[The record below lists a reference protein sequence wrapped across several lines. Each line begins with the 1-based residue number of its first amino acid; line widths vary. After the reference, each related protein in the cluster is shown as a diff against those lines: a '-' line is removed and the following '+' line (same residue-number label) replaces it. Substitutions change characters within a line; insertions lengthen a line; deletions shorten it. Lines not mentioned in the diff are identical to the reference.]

1 MPTTSDTRA
10 PAPPPA
16 PARNTGSAPP
26 VKARRKPRRSRR
38 TPTWLLAL
46 RYAALVLVL
55 LIMIG
60 PFLWQLSTSLK
71 GATEDIF
78 TSPPRL
84 LPEHP
89 TWANYQGVAD
99 IIPVWDYIL
108 NSLKVAVTNV
118 LTNVIGAAM
127 AGYALA
133 RLRFK
138 GRAAA
143 SLVFVLALLVP
154 MEAIMIAQFATMRT
168 LDINDTLVAVVL
180 PGCIG
185 AMNVLLMRNAFS
197 NIPFEIE
204 EAAIVDGAN
213 VWQRFVKVALPAVK
227 GTLAVVAIFAFMGA
241 WDDFLW
247 PLIVLSDSDNF
258 TLTVGL
264 NFLHGTFANNQR
276 VVAAGTIIAVAPL
289 IVMFAGL
296 QRFFF
301 RGVGE
306 GAVKG

>member
-1 MPTTSDTRA
+1 MAAVTHHPAGPRRTRA
-10 PAPPPA
+10 P
-16 PARNTGSAPP
+16 
-26 VKARRKPRRSRR
+26 RRLK
-38 TPTWLLAL
+38 AL
-46 RYAALVLVL
+46 RYAALVVVL

-71 GATEDIF
+71 GTTEDIY

-89 TWANYQGVAD
+89 TFANYRGVAD
-99 IIPVWDYIL
+99 IIPVWDFIL
-108 NSLKVAVTNV
+108 NSVKVAVSNV

-127 AGYALA
+127 AGYALS

-138 GRAAA
+138 GRSVAGI
-143 SLVFVLALLVP
+143 VFVLALLVP
-154 MEAIMIAQFATMRT
+154 MEATMLAQFATMRS
-168 LDINDTLVAVVL
+168 LELNNTLVAVVL

-185 AMNVLLMRNAFS
+185 AMNVLLMRNAFD
-197 NIPFEIE
+197 NIPYEIE

-213 VWQRFVKVALPAVK
+213 VWQRFTRIALPAVK
-227 GTLAVVAIFAFMGA
+227 GTLAVVAIFSFMGA

-247 PLIVLSDSDNF
+247 PLIVLSDSDHF

-264 NFLHGTFANNQR
+264 NFLHGTFSNNQR

-289 IVMFAGL
+289 IVMFACL

>member
-1 MPTTSDTRA
+1 MAAVAHAPASADSRTSAGPRRTRA
-10 PAPPPA
+10 P
-16 PARNTGSAPP
+16 RW
-26 VKARRKPRRSRR
+26 RK
-38 TPTWLLAL
+38 AL
-46 RYAALVLVL
+46 RYAALVIVL

-71 GATEDIF
+71 GTTEDIY

-89 TWANYQGVAD
+89 TFANYRGVAD
-99 IIPVWDYIL
+99 IIPVWDFIL
-108 NSLKVAVTNV
+108 NSVKVALSNV
-118 LTNVIGAAM
+118 LTNVVGAAM
-127 AGYALA
+127 AGYALS

-138 GRAAA
+138 GRGAAGI
-143 SLVFVLALLVP
+143 VFVLALLVP
-154 MEAIMIAQFATMRT
+154 MEAIMLAQFATMRS
-168 LDINDTLVAVVL
+168 LELNNTLVAVVL

-185 AMNVLLMRNAFS
+185 AMNVLLMRNAFD
-197 NIPFEIE
+197 NIPYEIE
-204 EAAIVDGAN
+204 EAAIVDGAH
-213 VWQRFVKVALPAVK
+213 VWQRFTRIALPAVK
-227 GTLAVVAIFAFMGA
+227 GTLAVVAIFSFMGA

-247 PLIVLSDSDNF
+247 PLIVLSDSDHF

-264 NFLHGTFANNQR
+264 NFLQGTFSNNQR

-289 IVMFAGL
+289 IVMFACL

>member
-1 MPTTSDTRA
+1 MAAVTHHPAGPRRTRA
-10 PAPPPA
+10 P
-16 PARNTGSAPP
+16 
-26 VKARRKPRRSRR
+26 RRLK
-38 TPTWLLAL
+38 AL
-46 RYAALVLVL
+46 RYAALVVVL

-71 GATEDIF
+71 GTTEDIY

-89 TWANYQGVAD
+89 TFANYRGVAD
-99 IIPVWDYIL
+99 IIPVWDFIL
-108 NSLKVAVTNV
+108 NSVKVAVSNV

-127 AGYALA
+127 AGYALS

-138 GRAAA
+138 GRGVAGI
-143 SLVFVLALLVP
+143 VFVLALLVP
-154 MEAIMIAQFATMRT
+154 MEATMLAQFATMRS
-168 LDINDTLVAVVL
+168 LELNNTLVAVVL

-185 AMNVLLMRNAFS
+185 AMNVLLMRNAFD
-197 NIPFEIE
+197 NIPYEIE

-213 VWQRFVKVALPAVK
+213 VWQRFTRIALPAVK
-227 GTLAVVAIFAFMGA
+227 GTLAVVAIFSFMGA

-247 PLIVLSDSDNF
+247 PLIVLSDSDHF

-264 NFLHGTFANNQR
+264 NFLHGTFSNNQR

-289 IVMFAGL
+289 IVMFACL

>member
-1 MPTTSDTRA
+1 MAALAQQPAAPRRARA
-10 PAPPPA
+10 P
-16 PARNTGSAPP
+16 RW
-26 VKARRKPRRSRR
+26 R
-38 TPTWLLAL
+38 TAL
-46 RYAALVLVL
+46 RYAVLVIVL

-71 GATEDIF
+71 GTTEDIY

-84 LPEHP
+84 LPAHP
-89 TWANYQGVAD
+89 TFANYRDVAD
-99 IIPVWDYIL
+99 IIPVWDFIL

-118 LTNVIGAAM
+118 ATNVIGAAM
-127 AGYALA
+127 AGYALS

-138 GRAAA
+138 GRGAAGI
-143 SLVFVLALLVP
+143 VFVLALLVP
-154 MEAIMIAQFATMRT
+154 TEATMLAQFATMRSLELNNT
-168 LDINDTLVAVVL
+168 LAAVVL

-185 AMNVLLMRNAFS
+185 AMNVLLMRNAFDT
-197 NIPFEIE
+197 IPYEIE
-204 EAAIVDGAN
+204 EAAVIDGAN
-213 VWQRFVKVALPAVK
+213 VWQRFTRIALPAVK
-227 GTLAVVAIFAFMGA
+227 GTLAVVAIFSFMGA

-247 PLIVLSDSDNF
+247 PLIVLSDSEHF

-264 NFLHGTFANNQR
+264 NFLHGTFSDNQR

-289 IVMFAGL
+289 IVLFACL

>member
-1 MPTTSDTRA
+1 MASVAHNPAGPGRTHA
-10 PAPPPA
+10 P
-16 PARNTGSAPP
+16 RWR
-26 VKARRKPRRSRR
+26 KAV
-38 TPTWLLAL
+38 
-46 RYAALVLVL
+46 RYVALVLVL
-55 LIMIG
+55 LIMTG

-71 GATEDIF
+71 GTTEDIY

-89 TWANYQGVAD
+89 TFANYRGVAD
-99 IIPVWDYIL
+99 IIPVWDFIL
-108 NSLKVAVTNV
+108 NSVKVALSNV
-118 LTNVIGAAM
+118 LTNVAGAAM
-127 AGYALA
+127 AGYALS

-138 GRAAA
+138 GRGAAGI
-143 SLVFVLALLVP
+143 VFVLALLVP
-154 MEAIMIAQFATMRT
+154 MEATMLAQFATMRS
-168 LDINDTLVAVVL
+168 LELNNTLVAVVL

-185 AMNVLLMRNAFS
+185 AMNVLLMRNAFD
-197 NIPFEIE
+197 NIPYEIE

-213 VWQRFVKVALPAVK
+213 VWQRFTRIALPAVK
-227 GTLAVVAIFAFMGA
+227 GTLAVVAIFSFMGA

-247 PLIVLSDSDNF
+247 PLIVLSDSDHF

-264 NFLHGTFANNQR
+264 NFLQGTFSNNQR

-289 IVMFAGL
+289 IVMFACL

>member
-1 MPTTSDTRA
+1 MAAVTHHPAAPRRTRA
-10 PAPPPA
+10 P
-16 PARNTGSAPP
+16 RW
-26 VKARRKPRRSRR
+26 RK
-38 TPTWLLAL
+38 AL
-46 RYAALVLVL
+46 RYAALVAVL

-71 GATEDIF
+71 GTTEDIY

-89 TWANYQGVAD
+89 TFANYRGVAD
-99 IIPVWDYIL
+99 IIPVWDFIL
-108 NSLKVAVTNV
+108 NSVKVAVSNV

-127 AGYALA
+127 AGYALS

-138 GRAAA
+138 GRGIAGI
-143 SLVFVLALLVP
+143 VFVLALLVP
-154 MEAIMIAQFATMRT
+154 MEATMLAQFATMRS
-168 LDINDTLVAVVL
+168 LELNNTLVAVVL

-185 AMNVLLMRNAFS
+185 AMNVLLMRNAFD
-197 NIPFEIE
+197 NIPYEIE

-213 VWQRFVKVALPAVK
+213 VWQRFTRIALPAVK
-227 GTLAVVAIFAFMGA
+227 GTLAVVAIFSFMGA

-247 PLIVLSDSDNF
+247 PLIVLSDSDHF

-264 NFLHGTFANNQR
+264 NFLHGTFSNNQR

-289 IVMFAGL
+289 IVMFACL

>member
-1 MPTTSDTRA
+1 MAAVAHKPTRPRRTRA
-10 PAPPPA
+10 P
-16 PARNTGSAPP
+16 RW
-26 VKARRKPRRSRR
+26 RK
-38 TPTWLLAL
+38 AL
-46 RYAALVLVL
+46 RYAALVLML

-71 GATEDIF
+71 GTTEDIY

-89 TWANYQGVAD
+89 TFANYRGVAD
-99 IIPVWDYIL
+99 IIPVWDFIL
-108 NSLKVAVTNV
+108 NSVKVALSNV
-118 LTNVIGAAM
+118 LTNVVGAAM
-127 AGYALA
+127 AGYALS

-138 GRAAA
+138 GRGAAGI
-143 SLVFVLALLVP
+143 VFVLALLVP
-154 MEAIMIAQFATMRT
+154 MEAIVLAQFATMRS
-168 LDINDTLVAVVL
+168 LALNNTLVAVVL

-185 AMNVLLMRNAFS
+185 AMNVLLMRNAFD
-197 NIPFEIE
+197 NIPYEIE
-204 EAAIVDGAN
+204 EAAIVDGAH
-213 VWQRFVKVALPAVK
+213 VWQRFTRIALPAVK
-227 GTLAVVAIFAFMGA
+227 GTLAVVAIFSFMGA

-247 PLIVLSDSDNF
+247 PLIVLSDSDHF

-264 NFLHGTFANNQR
+264 NFLHGTFSNNQR

-289 IVMFAGL
+289 IVMFACL

>member
-1 MPTTSDTRA
+1 MAAAAHT
-10 PAPPPA
+10 PAQPRPE
-16 PARNTGSAPP
+16 R
-26 VKARRKPRRSRR
+26 VPRRR
-38 TPTWLLAL
+38 TVRAL
-46 RYAALVLVL
+46 RYTALLIVL

-71 GATEDIF
+71 GTTEDIY

-89 TWANYQGVAD
+89 TFANYQGVAD
-99 IIPVWDYIL
+99 IIPVWDFVL
-108 NSLKVAVTNV
+108 NSVKVAVSNV
-118 LTNVIGAAM
+118 LTNVVSAAM
-127 AGYALA
+127 AGYALS
-133 RLRFK
+133 RLRFR

-143 SLVFVLALLVP
+143 AAVFVLALLVP
-154 MEAIMIAQFATMRT
+154 MEATMLAQFATMRT
-168 LDINDTLVAVVL
+168 LELNNTLVAVVL

-185 AMNVLLMRNAFS
+185 AMNVLLMRNAFD
-197 NIPFEIE
+197 NLPYEIE
-204 EAAIVDGAN
+204 EAAVIDGAN
-213 VWQRFVKVALPAVK
+213 VWQRFTRIALPAVK

-247 PLIVLSDSDNF
+247 PLIVLSDSDHF

-264 NFLHGTFANNQR
+264 NFLHGTFSNNQR
-276 VVAAGTIIAVAPL
+276 VVAAGTVIAVAPL
-289 IVMFAGL
+289 IVMFACL

-301 RGVGE
+301 KGVGE

>member
-1 MPTTSDTRA
+1 MAAVAHAPVDSRTLADHRRTRA
-10 PAPPPA
+10 P
-16 PARNTGSAPP
+16 RW
-26 VKARRKPRRSRR
+26 RK
-38 TPTWLLAL
+38 AL
-46 RYAALVLVL
+46 RYAALVLML

-71 GATEDIF
+71 GTTEDIY

-89 TWANYQGVAD
+89 TLANYRGVAD
-99 IIPVWDYIL
+99 IIPVWDFIL
-108 NSLKVAVTNV
+108 NSVKVALSNV
-118 LTNVIGAAM
+118 LTNVAGAAM
-127 AGYALA
+127 AGYALS

-138 GRAAA
+138 GRGAAGI
-143 SLVFVLALLVP
+143 VFVLALLVP
-154 MEAIMIAQFATMRT
+154 MEAIMLAQFATMRS
-168 LDINDTLVAVVL
+168 LELNNTLVAVVL

-185 AMNVLLMRNAFS
+185 AMNVLLMRNAFD
-197 NIPFEIE
+197 NIPYEIE

-213 VWQRFVKVALPAVK
+213 VWQRFTRIALPAVK
-227 GTLAVVAIFAFMGA
+227 GTLAVVAIFSFMGA

-247 PLIVLSDSDNF
+247 PLIVLSDSDHF

-264 NFLHGTFANNQR
+264 NFLHGTFSNNQR

-289 IVMFAGL
+289 IVMFACL

>member
-1 MPTTSDTRA
+1 MAAVAQRPTGPR
-10 PAPPPA
+10 
-16 PARNTGSAPP
+16 R
-26 VKARRKPRRSRR
+26 VRARRWRV
-38 TPTWLLAL
+38 AL
-46 RYAALVLVL
+46 RYLALVVVL
-55 LIMIG
+55 LVMTG

-71 GATEDIF
+71 GATEDIY

-84 LPEHP
+84 LPQHP
-89 TWANYQGVAD
+89 TVDSYRHVAE
-99 IIPVWDYIL
+99 IIPVWDFVW
-108 NSLKVAVTNV
+108 NSVKVALSNVATNV
-118 LTNVIGAAM
+118 VGAAM

-133 RLRFK
+133 RLRFR

-143 SLVFVLALLVP
+143 KTVFVLALLVP
-154 MEAIMIAQFATMRT
+154 MEATMLAQFATMRS
-168 LDINDTLVAVVL
+168 LDLNNTLVAVVL

-197 NIPFEIE
+197 AIPYEIE

-213 VWQRFVKVALPAVK
+213 VWQRFTRIALPAVK
-227 GTLAVVAIFAFMGA
+227 GTLAVVAIFSFMGA

-247 PLIVLSDSDNF
+247 PLIVLSDSEHF

-264 NFLHGTFANNQR
+264 NYLHGTFSDNQR

-289 IVMFAGL
+289 IVMFACL
-296 QRFFF
+296 QRLFF

>member
-1 MPTTSDTRA
+1 MAAVAHART
-10 PAPPPA
+10 PADPRT
-16 PARNTGSAPP
+16 PARLSRGRVP
-26 VKARRKPRRSRR
+26 RWRKI
-38 TPTWLLAL
+38 L

-71 GATEDIF
+71 GITEDIY

-89 TWANYQGVAD
+89 TFANYRGVAD
-99 IIPVWDYIL
+99 IIPVWDFIL
-108 NSLKVAVTNV
+108 NSVKVALNNV
-118 LTNVIGAAM
+118 LTNVAGAAM
-127 AGYALA
+127 AGYALS

-138 GRAAA
+138 GRGAAGI
-143 SLVFVLALLVP
+143 VFVLALLVP
-154 MEAIMIAQFATMRT
+154 MEAIMLAQFATMRS
-168 LDINDTLVAVVL
+168 LELNNTLVAVVL

-185 AMNVLLMRNAFS
+185 AMNVLLMRNAFD
-197 NIPFEIE
+197 NIPYEIE

-213 VWQRFVKVALPAVK
+213 VWQRFTRIALPAVK
-227 GTLAVVAIFAFMGA
+227 GTLAVVAIFSFMGA

-247 PLIVLSDSDNF
+247 PLIVLSDSDHF

-264 NFLHGTFANNQR
+264 NFLQGTFSNNQR

-289 IVMFAGL
+289 IVMFACL

>member
-1 MPTTSDTRA
+1 MAAVAHT
-10 PAPPPA
+10 PAQPRPE
-16 PARNTGSAPP
+16 R
-26 VKARRKPRRSRR
+26 VPRRR
-38 TPTWLLAL
+38 TVRAL
-46 RYAALVLVL
+46 RYTALLIVL

-71 GATEDIF
+71 GTTEDIY

-89 TWANYQGVAD
+89 TFANYQGVAD
-99 IIPVWDYIL
+99 IIPVWDFVL
-108 NSLKVAVTNV
+108 NSVKVAVSNV
-118 LTNVIGAAM
+118 LTNVAGAAM
-127 AGYALA
+127 AGYALS
-133 RLRFK
+133 RLRFR

-143 SLVFVLALLVP
+143 AAVFVLALLVP
-154 MEAIMIAQFATMRT
+154 MEATMLAQFATMRT
-168 LDINDTLVAVVL
+168 LELNNTLVAVVL

-185 AMNVLLMRNAFS
+185 AMNVLLMRNAFD
-197 NIPFEIE
+197 NLPYEIE
-204 EAAIVDGAN
+204 EAAVIDGAN
-213 VWQRFVKVALPAVK
+213 VWQRFTRIALPAVK

-247 PLIVLSDSDNF
+247 PLIVLSDSDHF

-264 NFLHGTFANNQR
+264 NFLHGTFSNNQR
-276 VVAAGTIIAVAPL
+276 VVAAGTVIAVAPL
-289 IVMFAGL
+289 IVMFACL

-301 RGVGE
+301 KGVGE

>member
-1 MPTTSDTRA
+1 MAVTTETPAA
-10 PAPPPA
+10 PGGSGTPVIRPIRPA
-16 PARNTGSAPP
+16 
-26 VKARRKPRRSRR
+26 KPRRRR
-38 TPTWLLAL
+38 GRSPLWRRIL
-46 RYAALVLVL
+46 RYGLLTLML

-71 GATEDIF
+71 GPTEDIF

-84 LPEHP
+84 FPEHP
-89 TWANYQGVAD
+89 TLKNYAGVAD

-108 NSLKVAVTNV
+108 NSLKVAVTSV
-118 LTNVIGAAM
+118 LTNVLGAAM
-127 AGYALA
+127 AGYALS

-138 GRAAA
+138 GRGAAGV
-143 SLVFVLALLVP
+143 VFILALLVP
-154 MEAIMIAQFATMRT
+154 MEAIMIAQFATMRSFD
-168 LDINDTLVAVVL
+168 LNNTLVAVVL

-185 AMNVLLMRNAFS
+185 AMNVLLMRNAFN
-197 NIPFEIE
+197 NIPYEIE

-213 VWQRFVKVALPAVK
+213 VWQRFSRVALPAVK

-247 PLIVLSDSDNF
+247 PLIVLSDSSNF

-264 NFLHGTFANNQR
+264 NFLHGTFASNQR
-276 VVAAGTIIAVAPL
+276 VIAAGTIIAVAPL
-289 IVMFAGL
+289 IVMFACL

-301 RGVGE
+301 KGVGE